1 MPNFKNINLRV
12 PGRENI
18 YKVRISSAMNEDGIY
33 HALRTGLSSVID
45 EGDITITNPDRNNV
59 KVYLHYSHL
68 KQGQVYDV
76 SPASVRV
83 QGAGTESSAAQRVV
97 SLINDILH
105 HWGLNDASDILPPDI
120 APPVSTP
127 YKWSAKFTVSLCKL
141 AWVTKDKHV
150 LGIELMRAQIARR
163 SAGAEVTTNDLK
175 YAAVQARIVVSAG
188 ERQDD
193 EGAALFAG
201 ELGDTAE
208 EALEEG
214 EEGADVGWDYEEEGR
229 FHIVMR

>member
-1 MPNFKNINLRV
+1 MEA
-12 PGRENI
+12 GE
-18 YKVRISSAMNEDGIY
+18 
-33 HALRTGLSSVID
+33 
-45 EGDITITNPDRNNV
+45 ITITNPDRNNV
-59 KVYLHYSHL
+59 KVYLHYSDL
-68 KQGQVYDV
+68 KQGQVYNV
-76 SPASVRV
+76 SAAPARV

-97 SLINDILH
+97 SLINDILRY
-105 HWGLNDASDILPPDI
+105 WGLNDASDILPPDI
-120 APPVSTP
+120 APVSAP

-163 SAGAEVTTNDLK
+163 SAGAEVTTGDLNC
-175 YAAVQARIVVSAG
+175 AAVQARIVVSAG

>member
-1 MPNFKNINLRV
+1 MPNFKNISVRV

-18 YKVRISSAMNEDGIY
+18 YKVRISSTMNEDGIY
-33 HALRTGLSSVID
+33 HALQSGLRSVM
-45 EGDITITNPDRNNV
+45 EAGEITITNPDRNNV

-76 SPASVRV
+76 SPAPARV

-127 YKWSAKFTVSLCKL
+127 YQWSAKFTASLCKL
-141 AWVTKDKHV
+141 AWVTKDRHV

-175 YAAVQARIVVSAG
+175 YAAVQARSVVSAD

-201 ELGDTAE
+201 ELGDAAE